1 MKYFYELPFRTTIY
15 TKLRSFQFKVIHNI
29 LYTNEKLHRIGK
41 KNSPQCS
48 FCEQHP
54 ETLAHLLAECTKVKP
69 IWEKIA
75 QEMLPP
81 FGITKLCTKDI
92 ILGIKLDEKQ
102 NNIINHII
110 LETKYYIYVCKL
122 EESQPTYNRIKNRL
136 KITES
141 VERKIAY
148 RKDRLLQ
155 HNHKW
160 HHLINEVLS

>member
-1 MKYFYELPFRTTIY
+1 
-15 TKLRSFQFKVIHNI
+15 
-29 LYTNEKLHRIGK
+29 
-41 KNSPQCS
+41 
-48 FCEQHP
+48 
-54 ETLAHLLAECTKVKP
+54 
-69 IWEKIA
+69 
-75 QEMLPP
+75 MLPP

-122 EESQPTYNRIKNRL
+122 EESQPTYNRIKNQL

-141 VERKIAY
+141 VERNIAY